1 MAIGTQVGI
10 DLGEDVG
17 AKAVDKG
24 KLHTSAEVPVRIEF
38 FGSEAVCARGQEC
51 STRE

>member
-1 MAIGTQVGI
+1 MAVSMQVGI

-17 AKAVDKG
+17 MEAVDEG
-24 KLHTSAEVPVRIEF
+24 KLHTSAEVPVHAEF
-38 FGSEAVCARGQEC
+38 FGSEAVCAGGQEC

>member
-1 MAIGTQVGI
+1 MAVGTQVGI

-17 AKAVDKG
+17 AEAVDEG
-24 KLHTSAEVPVRIEF
+24 KLHTSAEVPVRVEF
-38 FGSEAVCARGQEC
+38 FGSEAVRAGGQER

>member
-17 AKAVDKG
+17 AEAVDEG
-24 KLHTSAEVPVRIEF
+24 KLHTSAEVLVRVEF
-38 FGSEAVCARGQEC
+38 FGSEAVCAGGQGHSMRG
-51 STRE
+51 

>member
-1 MAIGTQVGI
+1 MAVSTQVGI

-17 AKAVDKG
+17 VEAVDEG
-24 KLHTSAEVPVRIEF
+24 KLHTSAEVLVRVEF
-38 FGSEAVCARGQEC
+38 FGSEAVHAGGQEC